1 MNYYKITALSIFFL
15 ILIGFISCVIFLIY
29 YLFWGKLEWINL
41 AGILS
46 LWVVCFMFM
55 LKISKIEEEN

>member
-55 LKISKIEEEN
+55 LKISKIEEE